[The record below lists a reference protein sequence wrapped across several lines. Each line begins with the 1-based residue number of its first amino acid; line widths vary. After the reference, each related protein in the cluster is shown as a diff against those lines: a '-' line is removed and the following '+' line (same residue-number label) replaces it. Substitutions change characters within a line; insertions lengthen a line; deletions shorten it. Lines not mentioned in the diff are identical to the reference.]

1 MSVPRTLP
9 RLFETSVER
18 FPDNVLM
25 WEKKTENYEGTTYAQ
40 MRPLVHRFAAGLMS
54 LGLEKGDRVALISEG
69 RNEWIVGEL
78 GLFFIGAV
86 DVPIS
91 VKLDERADLKF
102 RLLHSGCRM
111 VMVSQNH
118 IAKIREVKGDLPDL
132 KLTICFDSLK
142 SFEAD
147 EISAATVL
155 KKGEDFL
162 GHSRAAFEARWQA
175 VGESDPANICY
186 TSGTTADPKG
196 IILTHRN
203 YTANI
208 DQGTA
213 TIDPQPDWILLNAL
227 PWDHAFGHT
236 CGLYLMMK
244 CGASIASV
252 QQGRTAL
259 ETVRNLPLNIKELRP
274 HVFLSVPALAKSFR
288 KNIEKG
294 VREKGPKVEA
304 LFAKAMKTAYA
315 YNKEGWNR
323 GRGTRKVKA
332 PVMALYDKLLF
343 RKIRENFG
351 GRLKFFVGGGAL
363 LDIELQR
370 FFYAIGVPM
379 LQGYGLTEAAPVI
392 SANSLSRHKLG
403 SSGKI
408 MPNLEIRIC
417 DSDGNTLP
425 AGASGEIVVR
435 GENVMAGYWH
445 NERATAEA
453 LRGGWLYTGDLGYL
467 DPDGYLYVLGRV
479 KSLLI
484 ANDGEKYSPELIE
497 EAVTDNSPFIEQM
510 MLYNDQSP
518 YTVGLLVPVKETI
531 LDWLKK
537 QNLSV
542 KTQAGQDAALRLLE
556 AEVAKYRE
564 GGEFAGQFPA
574 RWLPSTIAVLGEA
587 FTEQNHLLNSTM
599 KMVRSRIEK
608 YYQNRIEHL
617 FTPEAKSILNEQ
629 NRAIVERFE

>member
-1 MSVPRTLP
+1 MNAPRTLP

-18 FPDNVLM
+18 YPDNVLM
-25 WEKKTENYEGTTYAQ
+25 WEKKADKYEGTTFAQ
-40 MRPLVHRFAAGLMS
+40 MKPLVHRFAAGLMS

-69 RNEWIVGEL
+69 RNDWVIGEL
-78 GLFFIGAV
+78 GLFYVGAV

-111 VMVSQNH
+111 ALVSQNH
-118 IAKIREVKGDLPDL
+118 IGKIRQVKPDLPDL
-132 KLTICFDSLK
+132 KLTICFDGLK

-162 GHSRAAFEARWQA
+162 GHSRAAFEARWQS
-175 VGESDPANICY
+175 VREDDPANICY

-196 IILTHRN
+196 IVLTHRN

-208 DQGTA
+208 EQGTA
-213 TIDPQPDWILLNAL
+213 LIDPQPDWVLLNVL

-236 CGLYLMMK
+236 CGLYMMMK
-244 CGASIASV
+244 SGASIASV
-252 QQGRTAL
+252 AQGKTAL
-259 ETVRNLPLNIKELRP
+259 ETLRNVPLNIKELRP
-274 HVFLSVPALAKSFR
+274 HVFLSVPALAKNFR
-288 KNIEKG
+288 KTIEKG
-294 VREKGPKVEA
+294 IRDKGPKIEA

-323 GRGTRKVKA
+323 GRGAQKLKA

-343 RKIRENFG
+343 SKIRENFG

-370 FFYAIGVPM
+370 FFYAVGFPM

-392 SANSLSRHKLG
+392 SANSLTHHKLG
-403 SSGKI
+403 SSGRV

-417 DSDGNTLP
+417 DSDGNSLP
-425 AGASGEIVVR
+425 TGASGEIVVR
-435 GENVMAGYWH
+435 GENVMAGYWR
-445 NERATAEA
+445 NEKATAEA

-467 DPDGYLYVLGRV
+467 DADGYLYVLGRV

-497 EAVTDNSPFIEQM
+497 EAITDNSPYIEQL

-518 YTVGLLVPVKETI
+518 YTVGLLVPVKEAV
-531 LDWLKK
+531 LGWLKK
-537 QNLSV
+537 KGLSV
-542 KTQAGQDAALRLLE
+542 KTAEGQDAVLRLLE
-556 AEVAKYRE
+556 SEVAKYKE
-564 GGEFAGQFPA
+564 GGEFAGQFPG
-574 RWLPSTIAVLGEA
+574 RWLPATIAVLGEP
-587 FTEQNHLLNSTM
+587 FSEQNHLLNSTM
-599 KMVRSRIEK
+599 KMVRSKIED
-608 YYQNRIEHL
+608 YYRNRIEYL